1 MFTWIYKNDLFKKK
15 GICLQRKSWNNFY
28 FSAESTF
35 QESVSKQNFY
45 ACAGAKKKVMLLQH
59 STCILSS
66 VKLPSF
72 KLNITL
78 YFKCYLHHNCNINL
92 NWNNT
97 QLYSSVKPLRNVSSS
112 AFWFINFCFLP
123 FLRRTSLQKWKKN
136 WFCYVRK
143 WIDKKEMSGKI
154 SKYIALA
161 KILEWEGS
169 ISPFNF

>member
-15 GICLQRKSWNNFY
+15 GICLERKSWNNFY

-97 QLYSSVKPLRNVSSS
+97 QFYGS
-112 AFWFINFCFLP
+112 A
-123 FLRRTSLQKWKKN
+123 
-136 WFCYVRK
+136 
-143 WIDKKEMSGKI
+143 GH
-154 SKYIALA
+154 
-161 KILEWEGS
+161 KILLTLKRCITLSLKFLDKVS
-169 ISPFNF
+169 IVLWLLCLRKHFSFIWRQYK